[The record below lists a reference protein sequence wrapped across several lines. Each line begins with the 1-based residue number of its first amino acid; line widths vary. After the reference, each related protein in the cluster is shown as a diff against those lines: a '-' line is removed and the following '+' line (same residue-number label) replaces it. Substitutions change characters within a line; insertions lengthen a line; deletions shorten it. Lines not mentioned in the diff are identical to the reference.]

1 MGWSSVRA
9 ANQLSG
15 FGVLIRGTQFALRLG
30 DTIVGRGAD
39 CDIVILGPHVSRQHV
54 RLAAT
59 RSGVTLFDLGSANGV
74 FVNHER
80 VQEPLPLRDGDRIQI
95 GTEELSL
102 FTGVTESDGVSSFSS
117 AVDLDHD
124 DTTIEGRAPP
134 VPRIGVSHA
143 QRAPTIP
150 LDQELAPGEVSQ
162 AAFGIVERI
171 LARGDRQAAARA
183 LDGQLARALEDAR
196 SGVETSR
203 STLDAAAR
211 ACASVA
217 RATGEATS
225 IDRCLE
231 LYIAAQALLSERA
244 LCSLEPLWPAPGAE
258 CQSLRRYQALVRSRI
273 GRASGPELALLQRIL
288 SLGT

>member
-9 ANQLSG
+9 ANQASG

-30 DTIVGRGAD
+30 DTMVGRGAD

-54 RLAAT
+54 RLTAT
-59 RSGVTLFDLGSANGV
+59 RAGVTLFDLGSANGV

-80 VQEPLPLRDGDRIQI
+80 VHEQLALRDGDRIQI
-95 GTEELSL
+95 GTEELS
-102 FTGVTESDGVSSFSS
+102 FFAGVTESDGVSSFSS

-134 VPRIGVSHA
+134 VPRIGVSQA
-143 QRAPTIP
+143 QRAQTIP
-150 LDQELAPGEVSQ
+150 LDQELPSGELSQ

-171 LARGDRQAAARA
+171 LARGDRKAATKA
-183 LDGQLARALEDAR
+183 LDGQLARAVEDAR
-196 SGVETSR
+196 SGGDMPR
-203 STLDAAAR
+203 ATLDAAAR

-217 RATGEATS
+217 RATGEAQW

-231 LYIAAQALLSERA
+231 LYIVARALLSERA
-244 LCSLEPLWPAPGAE
+244 LASLEPLWPAPGAE
-258 CQSLRRYQALVRSRI
+258 CESLRRYQTLVRSRV
-273 GRASGPELALLQRIL
+273 GGASGPELALLQRIL